1 MGLKEKGISTIH
13 IDSLAINKCDKFF
26 FITQYSNIPWRF
38 RHRLDLKI
46 KLISK
51 KL

>member
-13 IDSLAINKCDKFF
+13 IDSLAINKME
-26 FITQYSNIPWRF
+26 IPSSIELQDSINF
-38 RHRLDLKI
+38 
-46 KLISK
+46 K